1 MRRHFGK
8 VALAAGVLA
17 GLGVGVWNAIELRQL
32 REQLAAKPAEVPPQ
46 IVSDTPARPLPPV
59 TVAPPDILRIEV
71 KAEGQQTLAP
81 IRGEH
86 LIRPDGTVSLGMY
99 GNVSIAGMTLPMV
112 KRTLTEHLGQYL
124 KGCSVEVEVAEY
136 NSRWFYVIST
146 GSGPDS
152 VSRFPSSG
160 NETVLDAVAMVGGF
174 AGEERKVWVARPG
187 PGEVDQILPVDWKG
201 LVSRGQ
207 TRTNYQLLPEDR
219 VFVMK
224 AE

>member
-32 REQLAAKPAEVPPQ
+32 REQLAVMPAENPLTEATKTAA
-46 IVSDTPARPLPPV
+46 SALATDAPAFRLPAY

-71 KAEGQQTLAP
+71 TADVAFEQTL
-81 IRGEH
+81 RGQH
-86 LIRPDGTVSLGMY
+86 LVRPDGTISLGPY
-99 GNVSIAGMTLPMV
+99 GSVTVEGLTLPQV
-112 KRTLTEHLGQYL
+112 KAKVATHLR
-124 KGCSVEVEVAEY
+124 KFIPNCSIDVEVAEY

-146 GSGPDS
+146 GSGPDT

-187 PGEVDQILPVDWKG
+187 PGEVDQILLVDRKG
-201 LVSRGQ
+201 LVG
-207 TRTNYQLLPEDR
+207 
-219 VFVMK
+219 
-224 AE
+224 